1 MLSGGMETAAIRFVK
16 SIKETEVYQRYNY
29 QLNKIKEE
37 PDLFAQVNE
46 YRKRNFELQNASQ
59 VDELFDKM
67 DVFEKEY
74 EKFRENPLVDEFLTA
89 ELAFCRMMQEIDVF
103 ITNELDFE

>member
-1 MLSGGMETAAIRFVK
+1 MLSRSMETAAIRFVK
-16 SIKETEVYQRYNY
+16 SIKETEVYKKYNY
-29 QLNKIKEE
+29 QLSKIKEE

-46 YRKRNFELQNASQ
+46 FRKRNFELQNASQ